1 MNIQMQSFKTTYFL
15 IVLLNSNNI
24 ALIIISIN
32 NIIYVTDTCDFITVT
47 IHFTYLVTIQRA
59 NERMQI
65 LTLKLIMTSYRIKYE
80 SIFGYCLLQKRSNHD
95 LTKQGYI

>member
-1 MNIQMQSFKTTYFL
+1 MNIQMQSFKSTYFL

-32 NIIYVTDTCDFITVT
+32 NIIYVTDTCGFITVT
-47 IHFTYLVTIQRA
+47 IHLTYLVKIQRA

-65 LTLKLIMTSYRIKYE
+65 LKLIMTSYRNKYE
-80 SIFGYCLLQKRSNHD
+80 SIFGYC
-95 LTKQGYI
+95 

>member
-15 IVLLNSNNI
+15 IVLLNGNNI

-32 NIIYVTDTCDFITVT
+32 NIIYVKDTCGFITVA

-59 NERMQI
+59 NERMQ
-65 LTLKLIMTSYRIKYE
+65 R
-80 SIFGYCLLQKRSNHD
+80 
-95 LTKQGYI
+95 

>member
-47 IHFTYLVTIQRA
+47 IQRA

-95 LTKQGYI
+95 LKKQGYI

>member
-1 MNIQMQSFKTTYFL
+1 MNIQMQSFKSTYFL

-32 NIIYVTDTCDFITVT
+32 NIIYVTDTCGFITVT
-47 IHFTYLVTIQRA
+47 IHLTYLVKIQRA

-65 LTLKLIMTSYRIKYE
+65 LKLIMTSYRIKYE
-80 SIFGYCLLQKRSNHD
+80 SIFGYC
-95 LTKQGYI
+95 